1 MFNNVSLFIYLILIP
16 PLGVYGFMLENK
28 KIILGICGS
37 IAAYK
42 SATLVRLLIKAG
54 ADVQVI
60 MTPDATN
67 FITPLTLSTLS
78 KRPVYSEY
86 FKPETGEWNN
96 HVELGLWADG
106 VIIAPASANTMAKM
120 AGGLVDNLLTAVYLS
135 AKCPVYF
142 APAMDLDMWKHE
154 STQHNIAALQS
165 FENILIPP
173 GNGELASGLHGE
185 GRMAE
190 PEEIVAFLTDDIK
203 KKLPLFGQN
212 MLVTAGPTYEAIDPV
227 RFIGNHSSGK
237 MGFAL
242 ADELA
247 SLGADVTLIAGPT
260 TQRSTFNSIKRIDV
274 VSAADML
281 NACLANFN
289 TADACVMCAAVADYT
304 PVTVASQKIKKH
316 DDGLSIEL
324 KKTTDILKTLG
335 QQKRAG
341 QVLVGFALETEN
353 EEQYAID
360 KLKKK
365 NLDLI
370 VLNSLNDA
378 GAGFKSDTNKV
389 TLIDH
394 NLQKT
399 TFELKNK
406 TEVARDICLRII
418 ELLKK

>member
-1 MFNNVSLFIYLILIP
+1 
-16 PLGVYGFMLENK
+16 MLEGK
-28 KIILGICGS
+28 KIILGVCGS

-42 SATLVRLLIKAG
+42 SATLVRLLVKAG
-54 ADVQVI
+54 AHVQVV

-96 HVELGLWADG
+96 HVELGLWGDAM
-106 VIIAPASANTMAKM
+106 IIAPASANTMAKM
-120 AGGLVDNLLTAVYLS
+120 ASGLVDNLLTAVYLS

-154 STQHNIAALQS
+154 TTQQNIVDLQG
-165 FENILIPP
+165 FGNVLIPP
-173 GNGELASGLHGE
+173 GSGELASGLHGE

-190 PEEIVAFLTDDIK
+190 PEEIVDFLSDDIK
-203 KKLPLFGQN
+203 KKLPLFNQKI
-212 MLVTAGPTYEAIDPV
+212 LVTAGPTYEAIDPV

-260 TQRSTFNSIKRIDV
+260 AQVSKYQSIKRINIT
-274 VSAADML
+274 SAADML
-281 NACLANFN
+281 QQCLEHFPAVN
-289 TADACVMCAAVADYT
+289 ACVMCAAVADYT
-304 PVTVASQKIKKH
+304 PATVSAQKIKKH
-316 DDGLSIEL
+316 DDGLNIEL

-335 QQKRAG
+335 QQKREG
-341 QVLVGFALETEN
+341 QVLVGFALETNN
-353 EEQYAID
+353 EEQYAIE
-360 KLKKK
+360 KLQKK

-378 GAGFKSDTNKV
+378 GAGFKNDTNKV
-389 TLIDH
+389 TLIDRELH
-394 NLQKT
+394 KT

-406 TEVARDICLRII
+406 TEVARDICIKLT

>member
-1 MFNNVSLFIYLILIP
+1 
-16 PLGVYGFMLENK
+16 MLENK
-28 KIILGICGS
+28 KIILGVCGS

-42 SATLVRLLIKAG
+42 SATLVRLLVKAG
-54 ADVQVI
+54 ADVQVV

-96 HVELGLWADG
+96 HVELGLWADAM
-106 VIIAPASANTMAKM
+106 IIAPASANTMAKM

-154 STQHNIAALQS
+154 TTQHNIAALQS
-165 FENILIPP
+165 FGNILIPP

-212 MLVTAGPTYEAIDPV
+212 ILVTAGPTYEAIDPV

-242 ADELA
+242 ADELV

-260 TQRSTFNSIKRIDV
+260 AQSSTFKSIKRIDV

-281 NACLANFN
+281 QQCLANFDQVN
-289 TADACVMCAAVADYT
+289 ACIMCAAVADYT

-335 QQKRAG
+335 QQKHAG

-360 KLKKK
+360 KLKRK

-378 GAGFKSDTNKV
+378 GAGFKKDTNKV
-389 TLIDH
+389 TLIDR

-406 TEVARDICLRII
+406 SEVARDICLRVI